1 MSLLFKIKVILLMTG
16 CGGPA
21 GKERMAGQV
30 KAGNTLTV
38 P

>member
-21 GKERMAGQV
+21 GKERMAGNV
-30 KAGNTLTV
+30 NAGNTSTV